1 MYCADFGF
9 AQYFFVAPVASEAS
23 VRHPYVHPTA
33 RQCGGVPDGCPLYRA
48 LIQIKPKS

>member
-23 VRHPYVHPTA
+23 VRRLYVHPTA
-33 RQCGGVPDGCPLYRA
+33 RQCGGVPDGRPLYRVS
-48 LIQIKPKS
+48 IYIKPKS